1 MVIGTLDSMIRESA
15 TVKDSLC
22 IRTDPLIR
30 VLGTVES
37 VMDKAK
43 RLTVFPNSKDSRV
56 SK

>member
-1 MVIGTLDSMIRESA
+1 MEISTSDSMTRESA
-15 TVKDSLC
+15 MVKDSRC

-30 VLGTVES
+30 VLGTVEF

-56 SK
+56 SN